1 MYSSSLSLLPF
12 QLTFLQQHV
21 GRGMVWQVGIYNEGT
36 KGGILSADTN
46 YTAGLCHLQVRV
58 RGAPSYM
65 TSSRLGWV
73 WTPSPN
79 PLFRPLPIAG
89 VSFLRGVFEE
99 YSPNPPIA
107 PGPRFLPLQIR
118 VQPVRRPCPHRGS
131 GPGVQW
137 PGIPASHALPTPRNW
152 ARPSGQGHP
161 THPQSPH
168 SFLIS
173 EALLQPLGCV
183 TGAACPIPRE
193 GLGAISR
200 KPP

>member
-1 MYSSSLSLLPF
+1 M
-12 QLTFLQQHV
+12 

-73 WTPSPN
+73 WTPSPD

-118 VQPVRRPCPHRGS
+118 ESSLSGGLAHTEALAQESSSRGS
-131 GPGVQW
+131 QPLMPSPHLATGPGLQAR
-137 PGIPASHALPTPRNW
+137 GTQLTPRVLI
-152 ARPSGQGHP
+152 
-161 THPQSPH
+161 H
-168 SFLIS
+168 S
-173 EALLQPLGCV
+173 
-183 TGAACPIPRE
+183 
-193 GLGAISR
+193 
-200 KPP
+200 

>member
-1 MYSSSLSLLPF
+1 M
-12 QLTFLQQHV
+12 

-36 KGGILSADTN
+36 KGGIPSADTN
-46 YTAGLCHLQVRV
+46 YTAGLYHLQVRV

-73 WTPSPN
+73 WTPSPD

-118 VQPVRRPCPHRGS
+118 ES
-131 GPGVQW
+131 
-137 PGIPASHALPTPRNW
+137 PACQEALPTQRLWPRSPV
-152 ARPSGQGHP
+152 AGDPSLSCPPHTSQLGQAFRPGAPNS
-161 THPQSPH
+161 SPES
-168 SFLIS
+168 SFIPDFRS
-173 EALLQPLGCV
+173 TAAALGVCNRSCLSYP
-183 TGAACPIPRE
+183 
-193 GLGAISR
+193 
-200 KPP
+200 